1 MKRFYSIVLC
11 VLFTAACGLNDK
23 PDTASLGLSAAP
35 SPSASVLACSYTD
48 AYAQLDPDSI
58 RVQNQLLE
66 FSPGVLEHE
75 TLLSASTDVV
85 IATVCSIEGGST
97 YNESKQTTMT
107 PYTYGTLS
115 ILKSVKGDLS
125 SGQTIHF
132 TRSGGIVPVDDYLRS
147 LEPAQREAFASAAE
161 KPAYIKQKVDG
172 DIDIEVG
179 KTYLIYLSDDEI
191 YQARSSSYAILGHQG
206 GLRAIRN
213 SENLPVT
220 PETSLSNL
228 EAYQLTTDSWES
240 FNLLFSD

>member
-11 VLFTAACGLNDK
+11 ILFTAACSLNVT
-23 PDTASLGLSAAP
+23 PDTASLGLSVAP

-66 FSPGVLEHE
+66 FFPGALEHE

-97 YNESKQTTMT
+97 YNESKQTTIA
-107 PYTYGTLS
+107 PYTYGTLT

-132 TRSGGIVPVDDYLRS
+132 TRSGGIVPYDDYLRS
-147 LEPAQREAFASAAE
+147 LETTQREAFASAAE

-179 KTYLIYLSDDEI
+179 KTYLIYLSDDEV
-191 YQARSSSYAILGHQG
+191 YQTQSSSYAILGHQG
-206 GLRAIRN
+206 GLREIRN
-213 SENLPVT
+213 SENQLITMET
-220 PETSLSNL
+220 PLCHIKVFSNIK
-228 EAYQLTTDSWES
+228 QIWENFS
-240 FNLLFSD
+240 KLFQT

>member
-97 YNESKQTTMT
+97 YNESKQDV
-107 PYTYGTLS
+107 Y
-115 ILKSVKGDLS
+115 KR
-125 SGQTIHF
+125 Q
-132 TRSGGIVPVDDYLRS
+132 
-147 LEPAQREAFASAAE
+147 
-161 KPAYIKQKVDG
+161 
-172 DIDIEVG
+172 
-179 KTYLIYLSDDEI
+179 SDDPEFPG
-191 YQARSSSYAILGHQG
+191 AGRS
-206 GLRAIRN
+206 
-213 SENLPVT
+213 
-220 PETSLSNL
+220 
-228 EAYQLTTDSWES
+228 
-240 FNLLFSD
+240 